1 MREVN
6 NDISFGKLASIIE
19 NAISEVINNYEDN
32 FKTVGNYDK
41 ELTDLL
47 HELELGNKSY
57 KENCK
62 IATKIKNNRIERR
75 KRKDIVE
82 NYSNLYHFLTT
93 NNNIKTI
100 KLFANELKRY
110 VKLKE
115 QMPKRTYVNRK
126 G

>member
-19 NAISEVINNYEDN
+19 NVISEVINNYEDN